1 MLPFPS
7 RSLRFFG
14 LPSVRGLLRAARLG
28 ALAESLPLA
37 EGLGDPAGFDL
48 VAGLFDVRAFNG
60 VALRLSEGRDDGEDE
75 YDENGGEGDEGVDVR
90 HEFEPSLP
98 VAGLDEELEAD
109 EREDRGE
116 PVVKVDEPF
125 EEPFDEEEELAQPH
139 EREGVGGE
147 DDDGWEVSPKDAGIE
162 SRANMRSADPM
173 EMMHRKKGVTKVL
186 WSRRT
191 IILSPT
197 KPSVTKNILRAP
209 RTTAFGLYS
218 SSSWSGSFRSSTPS
232 RSWFHA
238 VHRRKAAKIKKSHEK
253 LLRRVAPRRMKTSLR
268 TRAMTMPHRSTFC

>member
-14 LPSVRGLLRAARLG
+14 LSSVRVFLRAARLG

-48 VAGLFDVRAFNG
+48 VAGLFDVRAFDG

-116 PVVKVDEPF
+116 PVVEVDEPF
-125 EEPFDEEEELAQPH
+125 EEPFDEEEELAQSH

-147 DDDGWEVSPKDAGIE
+147 DDERLGGQPEGRRYRVEGEHEVRRSDGDDAQEERRDEGFVVSPHHHFVSDEAVGDQE
-162 SRANMRSADPM
+162 YLARSAND
-173 EMMHRKKGVTKVL
+173 GVRLVL
-186 WSRRT
+186 
-191 IILSPT
+191 
-197 KPSVTKNILRAP
+197 V
-209 RTTAFGLYS
+209 
-218 SSSWSGSFRSSTPS
+218 
-232 RSWFHA
+232 
-238 VHRRKAAKIKKSHEK
+238 VVMV
-253 LLRRVAPRRMKTSLR
+253 RVFPVLDALAELVPRR
-268 TRAMTMPHRSTFC
+268 P